1 MNAFEI
7 LIHAILNCLWIKS
20 IDKELPIRWINN
32 YFNIFI
38 TKIIVLSVKKTMTD
52 FHFVIVGTVKCESRE
67 VALEM
72 LKKIINKNEEIKDIS
87 ELKIF
92 GKTL

>member
-1 MNAFEI
+1 
-7 LIHAILNCLWIKS
+7 
-20 IDKELPIRWINN
+20 
-32 YFNIFI
+32 
-38 TKIIVLSVKKTMTD
+38 MTD